1 MREYRD
7 IFDLA
12 FDTDPAS
19 VTGQAGVVKIST
31 GSFFGDKTVL
41 SEIIPP
47 PTE

>member
-19 VTGQAGVVKIST
+19 VTGQAGVVMKDFNR
-31 GSFFGDKTVL
+31 FFFRR
-41 SEIIPP
+41 
-47 PTE
+47 

>member
-19 VTGQAGVVKIST
+19 VTGQAGVVNLE
-31 GSFFGDKTVL
+31 FNL
-41 SEIIPP
+41 
-47 PTE
+47 

>member
-19 VTGQAGVVKIST
+19 VTGQAGVVNAR
-31 GSFFGDKTVL
+31 FQPVL
-41 SEIIPP
+41 FSEIRPF
-47 PTE
+47 

>member
-19 VTGQAGVVKIST
+19 VTGQAGVVNER
-31 GSFFGDKTVL
+31 FQPVL
-41 SEIIPP
+41 CSEIRPVSAK
-47 PTE
+47 

>member
-19 VTGQAGVVKIST
+19 VTGQAGVVLE
-31 GSFFGDKTVL
+31 FNL
-41 SEIIPP
+41 
-47 PTE
+47 